1 MESESEDELIDNLF
15 FMQFHQQWEY
25 FRPFKHEQHDYV
37 EKPTN
42 REVVT
47 NNERIAWYIAISG
60 QFGIWDKEEDENN
73 SEYWLGSIVWVT
85 WEVNHKFDSIEDLSE
100 GSA

>member
-1 MESESEDELIDNLF
+1 MEKL
-15 FMQFHQQWEY
+15 
-25 FRPFKHEQHDYV
+25 
-37 EKPTN
+37 TN

-60 QFGIWDKEEDENN
+60 QFGIWDKEEVEKVWNN
-73 SEYWLGSIVWVT
+73 SEYWSGAVVWVT